1 MNIELFCEGFALCL
15 RAFVALFTTPMDKG
29 EIKS

>member
-15 RAFVALFTTPMDKG
+15 RTFVALFTTPMDKG
-29 EIKS
+29 EVKL